1 MSLDNHPARIG
12 KLQTVSDRTPKHGL
26 RSFTYTEATMFGI
39 AAVVVFALAYLLNG
53 FHVGNAWLGGHP
65 LTYLGLTLLALH
77 LLPSGPRLPWRA

>member
-1 MSLDNHPARIG
+1 
-12 KLQTVSDRTPKHGL
+12 
-26 RSFTYTEATMFGI
+26 MFGI